1 MIIPL
6 AVGFIKKTSLHKV
19 SYFPEPY
26 RHSKNQTKVEL
37 DLSNYATKS
46 DLKSATSINI
56 KLGKKTNLHIRS

>member
-1 MIIPL
+1 MINYIWSGSAMIIPL

-46 DLKSATSINI
+46 DL
-56 KLGKKTNLHIRS
+56 